1 MAELSPQRRY
11 ELANLK
17 TYTFRLNR
25 KHDAD
30 VIAAIERQDNKQGY
44 IKQLIRAADVERSK
58 IMKVLIESLPAANC
72 NGGNY
77 PRIILSDGVRVLGI
91 ANVCGCHRGCSN
103 TENITTGEW
112 SRYPTE
118 YISEDKMDAIM
129 AAYVAMRNAL

>member
-1 MAELSPQRRY
+1 MSELSPQRRY

-17 TYTFRLNR
+17 TYTFRLNI

-30 VIAAIERQDNKQGY
+30 VIAEIEKQDNKQGY
-44 IKQLIRAADVERSK
+44 VKALIRADIERSST
-58 IMKVLIESLPAANC
+58 MKVLIENMPAANC

-77 PRIILSDGVRVLGI
+77 PRVILTDGVRVLGV
-91 ANVCGCHRGCSN
+91 ANTCGCHRGCSN
-103 TENITTGEW
+103 TENLATGEW
-112 SRYPTE
+112 SKYPTE